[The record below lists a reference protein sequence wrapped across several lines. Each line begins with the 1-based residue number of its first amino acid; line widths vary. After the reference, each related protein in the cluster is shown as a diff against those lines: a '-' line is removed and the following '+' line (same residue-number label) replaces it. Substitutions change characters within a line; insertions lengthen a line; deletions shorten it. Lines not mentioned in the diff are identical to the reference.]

1 MDPTL
6 IEHQIVEAE
15 AELFISGVFD
25 RRPTGTPSFF
35 SKLFNCNRLQ
45 RFRQG
50 SKLDAD
56 SHTRAAV
63 SSDTPLAKA
72 GSRIFQVEPRSRYAY
87 ADGMP
92 VRSFPRR

>member
-56 SHTRAAV
+56 SHLRTRER
-63 SSDTPLAKA
+63 TLN
-72 GSRIFQVEPRSRYAY
+72 
-87 ADGMP
+87 P
-92 VRSFPRR
+92 VRKVRLKRMRRT